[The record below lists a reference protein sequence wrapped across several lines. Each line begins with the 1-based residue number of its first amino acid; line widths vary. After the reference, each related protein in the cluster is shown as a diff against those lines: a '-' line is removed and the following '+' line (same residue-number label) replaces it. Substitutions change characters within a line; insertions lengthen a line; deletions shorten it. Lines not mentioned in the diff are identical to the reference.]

1 MGKPH
6 QVSENV
12 FPGFG
17 ALSAESR
24 GLLWFGAVLPGMI
37 EPDPGNTA
45 PYPGSTVGDP
55 HYNVSLFTSISFP
68 IARSFPIKKWEICLL
83 KLV

>member
-12 FPGFG
+12 FG
-17 ALSAESR
+17 ALSAESG

-37 EPDPGNTA
+37 EPNPGNTA

-55 HYNVSLFTSISFP
+55 HYVSLFTSISFP
-68 IARSFPIKKWEICLL
+68 IARSSQIKNGKFFY
-83 KLV
+83 